1 MPDPAATAAAPASIA
16 KGTAVPYEAGE
27 VLRHVAHELRQPLST
42 MESIAYYLDITL
54 PHAESRARA
63 QAAKLQQMVHQCNWI
78 LADAIHYLQAAPPRP
93 ELLDLAELIS
103 ETLTE
108 WSGEDTSQI
117 QYEAAEYLPHA
128 LVDASQAQHL
138 LCNLFTFFQQVA
150 RGGIVSV
157 RTWPVGDRACLEISA
172 PAPGYDAEALATLFE
187 PFSPHLPGGSGL
199 ALASVRRIAEAH
211 DAKLEASFT
220 PRGDLMLRVTFR

>member
-1 MPDPAATAAAPASIA
+1 
-16 KGTAVPYEAGE
+16 
-27 VLRHVAHELRQPLST
+27 

-54 PHAESRARA
+54 PHTESRARA

-78 LADAIHYLQAAPPRP
+78 LADAIHYLQAAAPRP

-108 WSGEDTSQI
+108 WSGDDAPQI
-117 QYEAAEYLPHA
+117 QYEPAEHLPQVS
-128 LVDASQAQHL
+128 LDASQAQHL

-150 RGGIVSV
+150 HGGIVSV
-157 RTWPVGDRACLEISA
+157 RTWPSGDHACLEISG
-172 PAPGYDAEALATLFE
+172 PAPGYDAESLATLFE

-211 DAKLEASFT
+211 DASIDPSFT
-220 PRGDLMLRVTFR
+220 PRGDLMLRIMFR

>member
-1 MPDPAATAAAPASIA
+1 MPDPAATAAAPDSKAMS
-16 KGTAVPYEAGE
+16 TAVPYEAGE
-27 VLRHVAHELRQPLST
+27 VIRHVAHELRQPLST

-63 QAAKLQQMVHQCNWI
+63 QVGKLQQMVHQCNWI

-93 ELLDLAELIS
+93 ELLDLSELIS

-108 WSGEDTSQI
+108 WSSDDTSQV
-117 QYEAAEYLPHA
+117 QYEPAEQLPPA
-128 LVDASQAQHL
+128 LLDASQGQHL

-150 RGGIVSV
+150 RGGIVMI
-157 RTWPVGDRACLEISA
+157 RMWPVGDQACLEISA
-172 PAPGYDAEALATLFE
+172 PAPGYDAETLATLFE

-199 ALASVRRIAEAH
+199 ALASVRRIADAH
-211 DAKLEASFT
+211 GATLDASFT
-220 PRGDLMLRVTFR
+220 PRGDLLLRIVFR